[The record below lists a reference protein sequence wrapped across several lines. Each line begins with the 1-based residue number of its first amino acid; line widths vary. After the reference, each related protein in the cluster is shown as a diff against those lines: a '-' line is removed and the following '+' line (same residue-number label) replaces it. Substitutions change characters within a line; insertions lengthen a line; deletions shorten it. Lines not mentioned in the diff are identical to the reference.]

1 MLRLTPVLFF
11 IACGSQHKAVAQPS
25 HEQPDTQHAR
35 EDTWSKLSFEERH
48 SVMTF
53 KVLPN
58 MARTWRDF
66 RHTEDP
72 EMTCRT
78 CHGQDAE
85 AVSYHMPNPSLP
97 KIDPAHPPVNATA
110 TFMKTK
116 MVPET
121 SELVGA
127 PIGCN
132 TCHPK

>member
-1 MLRLTPVLFF
+1 MRRLVPVLFT
-11 IACGSQHKAVAQPS
+11 IACGSHTSVAQQS
-25 HEQPDTQHAR
+25 HEPTRSRPDTW
-35 EDTWSKLSFEERH
+35 TKLSFEEKH

-66 RHTEDP
+66 KHTEDP

-85 AVSYHMPNPSLP
+85 AVSYRMPNPSLA
-97 KIDPAHPPVNATA
+97 KIDPAHPPASDIA

-127 PIGCN
+127 DVGCN

>member
-1 MLRLTPVLFF
+1 MKRIALVLFAF
-11 IACGSQHKAVAQPS
+11 SCSGTHTRAAQPS
-25 HEQPDTQHAR
+25 HDAPGGEHAR
-35 EDTWSKLSFEERH
+35 EDKWAKLSFEERH

-53 KVLPN
+53 TVLPN

-66 RHTEDP
+66 KHTQDP

-85 AVSYHMPNPSLP
+85 AVSYRMPNPSLA
-97 KIDPAHPPVNATA
+97 KIDPAHPPVNDTA

-116 MVPET
+116 MVPEMT
-121 SELVGA
+121 NFVSA
-127 PIGCN
+127 PVGCN

>member
-1 MLRLTPVLFF
+1 MKRFVPVLFT
-11 IACGSQHKAVAQPS
+11 IACGSHAANVAQPS
-25 HEQPDTQHAR
+25 RETPHAR

-53 KVLPN
+53 TVLPN
-58 MARTWRDF
+58 IARTWRDF
-66 RHTEDP
+66 KHTEYP

-85 AVSYHMPNPSLP
+85 AVSYRMPNPSLA
-97 KIDPAHPPVNATA
+97 KIDPAHPPQNEIA

-116 MVPET
+116 MVPEM
-121 SELVGA
+121 SELAGA
-127 PIGCN
+127 DVGCN

>member
-1 MLRLTPVLFF
+1 MKRFAPVLLT
-11 IACGSQHKAVAQPS
+11 IACGSHGSVAQPS
-25 HEQPDTQHAR
+25 R
-35 EDTWSKLSFEERH
+35 ETPRSRPDTWSKLTFEERH

-66 RHTEDP
+66 KHTQDP

-85 AVSYHMPNPSLP
+85 AVNYRMPNPSLTKIDA
-97 KIDPAHPPVNATA
+97 KIDPAHPPTSETA

-116 MVPET
+116 MVPEV

-127 PIGCN
+127 DVGCN